1 MTAEDREVLREV
13 WGGRVPACFK
23 LASWGSPD
31 DGAVAAVTDSAV
43 ASADPYYL
51 MLPRLS
57 YLTLVTEK
65 IRKHFSSKMLLPSVP
80 GGSEG
85 DSEMWFSD
93 GSSGSPLKWHLPVG
107 VLFDQLTIQNQDSA
121 EETAEADDSCLGHLP
136 WNINVH
142 FGNFPKEQLIKFDSR
157 ELMESHFMSCIKEA
171 DQIKHGGR
179 VISAMQKKDHNQLWQ
194 GLQNDKF
201 DQFWAVN
208 RRLMDNKTGLTHAA
222 SDPSTGTDRNTFKH
236 IPVRL
241 YRCAA
246 AVATAGEAPLSLSD
260 QSPPMHQKLVKPVVQ
275 LHLAVAD
282 SVSDDPSGEGGESG
296 RDASSQETQHTRL
309 ATLKDLVAEMV
320 PGRPCEEVKVVTQ
333 GISPEWDTPLQWMS
347 EHLSYPDNFLH
358 ICVR

>member
-13 WGGRVPACFK
+13 WGGRIPACFR
-23 LASWGSPD
+23 LATSHV
-31 DGAVAAVTDSAV
+31 DGAMSDTAL

-65 IRKHFSSKMLLPSVP
+65 IRKHFCNKLLLATAPDGS
-80 GGSEG
+80 SEG
-85 DSEMWFSD
+85 GEMWFSD
-93 GSSGSPLKWHLPVG
+93 SATGAPLKWHLPVG
-107 VLFDQLTIQNQDSA
+107 VLLDQLAIQSHNNDNA
-121 EETAEADDSCLGHLP
+121 TLP
-136 WNINVH
+136 WNISVH
-142 FGNFPKEQLIKFDSR
+142 FGNFPKDQLIKLDSR
-157 ELMESHFMSCIKEA
+157 DLMESHFMSCIKEA

-179 VISAMQKKDHNQLWQ
+179 VVSAMQKKDHNQLWQ

-208 RRLMDNKTGLTHAA
+208 RRLMDSKSGSGQAA
-222 SDPSTGTDRNTFKH
+222 SDPSGGSSVGGGDGNTFKH

-241 YRCAA
+241 YRCTGNIAL
-246 AVATAGEAPLSLSD
+246 TAHAQTDTQSHSD
-260 QSPPMHQKLVKPVVQ
+260 SDHYPPPPPMHQRLVKPVVP
-275 LHLAVAD
+275 LLSTAA
-282 SVSDDPSGEGGESG
+282 PSAEGEGEGEDRSEHDTSSG
-296 RDASSQETQHTRL
+296 ATTTRL
-309 ATLKDLVAEMV
+309 ATLKDLVAEMI
-320 PGRPCEEVKVVTQ
+320 PDRSCEEVKVVTQ